1 MTAVLPGGVS
11 APADGRR
18 TRGYEFM
25 GAAPRRGNERIME
38 KKQNDNAQK
47 QKKEQERP
55 VTRAEKAGRMKAIL
69 RELLTERNYR
79 WNEILDVSAK
89 VYVEKYP
96 GETDDLNDLK
106 GKFGSV
112 FSLMEDAGEMR
123 FQAGV
128 CSLVQTGKAEEKAPV
143 KTPEKSPEKALSKAP
158 AKEEKKSEKA
168 EKVSEKTAEES
179 EKPVGTEA
187 KTQEKPAGKSGAG
200 TRKRSARKSAAE
212 TKAEANQVPAS
223 ASAPEGAAPVL
234 SAEKP
239 ENRPAEGEKAAVQ
252 PAEPVKSA
260 EKAGSEASVSE
271 KPAPAKRGRKPRTA
285 SASAAPAEQTPA
297 ETATEEA
304 EEKAPARKR
313 GRKPKAAES
322 GKSGEIK
329 TQTAQITQT
338 SQTPQ
343 TAEKAE
349 IPAEKTA
356 TTEGA
361 AAAKAEV
368 SGTADR
374 AVTEKK
380 TDGEVG
386 AALPAGEK
394 EAGKEDAAAP
404 SEPAEA
410 VKPVG
415 EKADS
420 GKQEMAEN
428 AGEAAEKQPETEK
441 AAEKQPAE
449 VKQAEKIAEQTG
461 VPAVRPEAKVAP
473 VFDMT
478 LLFGGTAKKPAK
490 TPVGGRE
497 ERRPARAEQAVAE
510 KAQAPGTAE
519 EKGKEKVGEGRGTAA
534 VEKEPVRR
542 SDKPAVRA
550 AMPEFA
556 FLGNAAAREKS
567 GAQMSGA
574 QGVRTAERPV
584 KTGAKAEEKEG
595 AGTPVRSERQGA
607 SASVQPIA
615 RPRNSAAAAGRQTAK
630 EAGQVSGN
638 GANVSANAAGNAAV
652 SAPVGGNAGGG
663 GTNGNNGNSGNRRGR
678 RGGRG
683 RAPQVPETPEDA
695 LKAEFLKRL
704 RSLGGDYFEY
714 YSVYLLERYSLRN
727 GRRLEGLRVSGGEHD
742 GGIDGEIE
750 LTDKFGF
757 RETIYIQAKNW
768 DPSKGDLDK
777 WVVGETLL
785 QQFIGAVTCRLAKEG
800 KQHGRGIF
808 VTTSR
813 FTPEARELLET
824 MSDRFVGYDA
834 DDVFEAAK
842 ECSFGLVQKNGEWVP
857 DEELLSGGKAFFN
870 MF

>member
-1 MTAVLPGGVS
+1 
-11 APADGRR
+11 
-18 TRGYEFM
+18 
-25 GAAPRRGNERIME
+25 ME

-168 EKVSEKTAEES
+168 EKVSEKTAQES

-187 KTQEKPAGKSGAG
+187 KTQEKPAGKSGTG

-223 ASAPEGAAPVL
+223 ASAPEGAAPAL

-239 ENRPAEGEKAAVQ
+239 ENRPAEGENAAAQ

-260 EKAGSEASVSE
+260 EKVNSEAPVSE
-271 KPAPAKRGRKPRTA
+271 NPAPAKRGRKPRTA
-285 SASAAPAEQTPA
+285 SASAAPAEQTAA
-297 ETATEEA
+297 ETATEE
-304 EEKAPARKR
+304 KAPARRR

-329 TQTAQITQT
+329 TQTAQTTQT

-374 AVTEKK
+374 AGTEKK
-380 TDGEVG
+380 TDGEVD
-386 AALPAGEK
+386 AALPAGKK
-394 EAGKEDAAAP
+394 ESGIEVAAVAP
-404 SEPAEA
+404 SESAEA

-415 EKADS
+415 EKAVS
-420 GKQEMAEN
+420 GKQEIAEK
-428 AGEAAEKQPETEK
+428 AGDVEEKQPETEK
-441 AAEKQPAE
+441 AAEKQPSEA
-449 VKQAEKIAEQTG
+449 KQAEKITEQTG

-478 LLFGGTAKKPAK
+478 LLFGGAAKKPAK
-490 TPVGGRE
+490 APVGGRE
-497 ERRPARAEQAVAE
+497 EKRPARAEQAVAE
-510 KAQAPGTAE
+510 KAQALGTAE
-519 EKGKEKVGEGRGTAA
+519 EKAKEKGGEGRGTA
-534 VEKEPVRR
+534 VMEKEPVRR
-542 SDKPAVRA
+542 PDKPAVRA

-574 QGVRTAERPV
+574 QVGRTAERPV

-595 AGTPVRSERQGA
+595 TGTPVRNERQGA

-615 RPRNSAAAAGRQTAK
+615 RPRNSAAVPERQTAK

-638 GANVSANAAGNAAV
+638 GANVSANAVGNAAV

-663 GTNGNNGNSGNRRGR
+663 GTNGNNGNSGNNGNRRGR

-800 KQHGRGIF
+800 KQHSRGIF

-842 ECSFGLVQKNGEWVP
+842 ECSFGLVQKNGEWVL
-857 DEELLSGGKAFFN
+857 DEALLSGGKAFFN
-870 MF
+870 MI

>member
-1 MTAVLPGGVS
+1 
-11 APADGRR
+11 
-18 TRGYEFM
+18 
-25 GAAPRRGNERIME
+25 ME

-168 EKVSEKTAEES
+168 EKVSKKTAEES

-212 TKAEANQVPAS
+212 TKAEANRVPAS
-223 ASAPEGAAPVL
+223 ASAPEGAAPAL

-239 ENRPAEGEKAAVQ
+239 ENRPAEGENAAAQ

-260 EKAGSEASVSE
+260 EEVNSEAPVSE

-285 SASAAPAEQTPA
+285 SVSAAPAEQAPA
-297 ETATEEA
+297 ETATEE
-304 EEKAPARKR
+304 KAPARRR

-329 TQTAQITQT
+329 TQTAQTTQT

-356 TTEGA
+356 TTEGEA
-361 AAAKAEV
+361 AVKAEV
-368 SGTADR
+368 SETADR
-374 AVTEKK
+374 AGTEKK
-380 TDGEVG
+380 TDGEVDV
-386 AALPAGEK
+386 ALPAGKK
-394 EAGKEDAAAP
+394 ESGKEVAAVAP
-404 SEPAEA
+404 SESAEA

-415 EKADS
+415 EKAVS
-420 GKQEMAEN
+420 GKQEIAEKT
-428 AGEAAEKQPETEK
+428 GEVAEKQPETEK

-449 VKQAEKIAEQTG
+449 AKQAEKLTEQTG

-490 TPVGGRE
+490 APVGGRE
-497 ERRPARAEQAVAE
+497 EKRPARAEQAVAE
-510 KAQAPGTAE
+510 KAQALGTAE
-519 EKGKEKVGEGRGTAA
+519 EKAKEKVVEGRGTAA
-534 VEKEPVRR
+534 MEKEPVRR
-542 SDKPAVRA
+542 PDKPAVRA

-574 QGVRTAERPV
+574 QVGRTAERPV

-595 AGTPVRSERQGA
+595 TGTPVRNERQGA

-615 RPRNSAAAAGRQTAK
+615 RPRNSAAVPERQTAK

-638 GANVSANAAGNAAV
+638 GANVSANAAGNTAV

-663 GTNGNNGNSGNRRGR
+663 GTNGNNGNSGNNGNRRGR

-800 KQHGRGIF
+800 KQHSRGIF

-842 ECSFGLVQKNGEWVP
+842 ECSFGLVQKNGEWVL
-857 DEELLSGGKAFFN
+857 DEALLSGGKAFFN
-870 MF
+870 MI

>member
-1 MTAVLPGGVS
+1 
-11 APADGRR
+11 
-18 TRGYEFM
+18 
-25 GAAPRRGNERIME
+25 ME

-223 ASAPEGAAPVL
+223 ASAPEGAAPAL

-239 ENRPAEGEKAAVQ
+239 ENKPAEGENAAVQ

-260 EKAGSEASVSE
+260 EKVNSEAPVSE

-285 SASAAPAEQTPA
+285 SVSAAPAEQVP
-297 ETATEEA
+297 TATA
-304 EEKAPARKR
+304 TEEKAPARRR

-329 TQTAQITQT
+329 TQT

-349 IPAEKTA
+349 IPAERTA

-368 SGTADR
+368 SETADR
-374 AVTEKK
+374 AGTEKK
-380 TDGEVG
+380 TDGEVD

-394 EAGKEDAAAP
+394 ESGKEVAAVAP

-415 EKADS
+415 EKAVS
-420 GKQEMAEN
+420 GKQEIAEKT
-428 AGEAAEKQPETEK
+428 GEVAEKQPETEK

-449 VKQAEKIAEQTG
+449 AKQAEKITEQTG

-478 LLFGGTAKKPAK
+478 LLFGGTAKKPARA
-490 TPVGGRE
+490 PVGGRE
-497 ERRPARAEQAVAE
+497 EKRPARAEQAVAE
-510 KAQAPGTAE
+510 KAQALGTAE
-519 EKGKEKVGEGRGTAA
+519 EKAKEKVVEGRGTAA
-534 VEKEPVRR
+534 MEKEPVRR
-542 SDKPAVRA
+542 PDKPAVRA

-574 QGVRTAERPV
+574 QVGRTAERPV

-595 AGTPVRSERQGA
+595 AGTPVRNERQGA

-615 RPRNSAAAAGRQTAK
+615 RPRNSAAIPERQTAK

-638 GANVSANAAGNAAV
+638 GANVSANAAGNTAV
-652 SAPVGGNAGGG
+652 SAPVSGNSGNN
-663 GTNGNNGNSGNRRGR
+663 GTNGNNGNSGNNGNRRGR

-800 KQHGRGIF
+800 KQHSRGIF

-842 ECSFGLVQKNGEWVP
+842 ECSFGLVQKNGEWVL
-857 DEELLSGGKAFFN
+857 DEALLSGGKAFFN
-870 MF
+870 MI

>member
-1 MTAVLPGGVS
+1 
-11 APADGRR
+11 
-18 TRGYEFM
+18 
-25 GAAPRRGNERIME
+25 ME

-158 AKEEKKSEKA
+158 VKEEKKSEKA

-223 ASAPEGAAPVL
+223 ASAPEGAAPAL

-239 ENRPAEGEKAAVQ
+239 ENRPAEGENAAAQ

-260 EKAGSEASVSE
+260 EKVNSEAPVSE

-285 SASAAPAEQTPA
+285 SVSAAPVEQAPA
-297 ETATEEA
+297 ETATEE
-304 EEKAPARKR
+304 KAPARRR

-329 TQTAQITQT
+329 TQTAQTTQT

-356 TTEGA
+356 TTEGEA
-361 AAAKAEV
+361 VVKAEV
-368 SGTADR
+368 SETADR

-380 TDGEVG
+380 TDGEVD

-394 EAGKEDAAAP
+394 ESGKEVAAVFP

-410 VKPVG
+410 VISVG
-415 EKADS
+415 EKAVS
-420 GKQEMAEN
+420 GKQEIAEK
-428 AGEAAEKQPETEK
+428 AGDVAEKQLETEK
-441 AAEKQPAE
+441 AAEKQPSEA
-449 VKQAEKIAEQTG
+449 KQAEKITEQTG

-490 TPVGGRE
+490 APVGGRE
-497 ERRPARAEQAVAE
+497 EKRPARAEQAAGAE
-510 KAQAPGTAE
+510 KEQALGKAE
-519 EKGKEKVGEGRGTAA
+519 EKVKEKGDDGRGTA
-534 VEKEPVRR
+534 VMEKEPVRR

-574 QGVRTAERPV
+574 QGVRTAEVRPV

-595 AGTPVRSERQGA
+595 AGTPVRNERQGA

-615 RPRNSAAAAGRQTAK
+615 RPRNSAASPERQTAK

-638 GANVSANAAGNAAV
+638 GANVSANAVGNAAV
-652 SAPVGGNAGGG
+652 SAPVSGNSGNN
-663 GTNGNNGNSGNRRGR
+663 GTNGNNGNSGNNGNRRGR

-683 RAPQVPETPEDA
+683 RAPQGPETPEDA

-800 KQHGRGIF
+800 KQHSRGIF

-842 ECSFGLVQKNGEWVP
+842 ECSFGLVQKNGEWVL
-857 DEELLSGGKAFFN
+857 DEALLSGGKAFFN
-870 MF
+870 MI

>member
-1 MTAVLPGGVS
+1 
-11 APADGRR
+11 
-18 TRGYEFM
+18 
-25 GAAPRRGNERIME
+25 ME

-168 EKVSEKTAEES
+168 EKVSEKTAES
-179 EKPVGTEA
+179 VTAGTEA

-223 ASAPEGAAPVL
+223 ASAPEGAAPAL

-239 ENRPAEGEKAAVQ
+239 ENKPAEGEKAAAQ
-252 PAEPVKSA
+252 PAEPVKSAKSA

-313 GRKPKAAES
+313 GRKPKAAEP

-329 TQTAQITQT
+329 AQTAQTTQTAQA
-338 SQTPQ
+338 PQ

-356 TTEGA
+356 TGEGA
-361 AAAKAEV
+361 AAAKADV

-374 AVTEKK
+374 AGTEKK

-428 AGEAAEKQPETEK
+428 AGDVAEKQPETEK
-441 AAEKQPAE
+441 AEEKQPAE
-449 VKQAEKIAEQTG
+449 AKQAEKIAEQTG

-490 TPVGGRE
+490 APVGGRE
-497 ERRPARAEQAVAE
+497 EKRPARAEQAVAE
-510 KAQAPGTAE
+510 KAQALGTAE
-519 EKGKEKVGEGRGTAA
+519 EKVVEGRGTA
-534 VEKEPVRR
+534 VMEKEPVRR

-574 QGVRTAERPV
+574 QVVRTVERPV

-615 RPRNSAAAAGRQTAK
+615 RPRNSAAAAERQTAK

-652 SAPVGGNAGGG
+652 SAPVSGNSGGG

>member
-1 MTAVLPGGVS
+1 
-11 APADGRR
+11 
-18 TRGYEFM
+18 M

-212 TKAEANQVPAS
+212 TKAEANQVPAN

-239 ENRPAEGEKAAVQ
+239 ENRPVEGEKAAVQ

-285 SASAAPAEQTPA
+285 SASAAPAEQAPA
-297 ETATEEA
+297 ETAAEEA

-313 GRKPKAAES
+313 GRKPKAAEP

-329 TQTAQITQT
+329 AQTAQTTQTAQA
-338 SQTPQ
+338 PQ
-343 TAEKAE
+343 TTEKAE

-368 SGTADR
+368 SEAADR
-374 AVTEKK
+374 AGTEKK

-404 SEPAEA
+404 SGPAEA

-428 AGEAAEKQPETEK
+428 AGEAAEKQP
-441 AAEKQPAE
+441 AE
-449 VKQAEKIAEQTG
+449 VKQAEKITEQTG

-497 ERRPARAEQAVAE
+497 EKRPARAEQAVAE

-534 VEKEPVRR
+534 VEKELVRR

-615 RPRNSAAAAGRQTAK
+615 RPRNSAAAAERQTAK

-638 GANVSANAAGNAAV
+638 GANVSANN
-652 SAPVGGNAGGG
+652 

>member
-1 MTAVLPGGVS
+1 MTALLPGGFS

-212 TKAEANQVPAS
+212 TKAEANQVPAN

-239 ENRPAEGEKAAVQ
+239 ENRPVEGEKAAVQ

-285 SASAAPAEQTPA
+285 SASAAPAEQAPA
-297 ETATEEA
+297 ETAAEEA

-313 GRKPKAAES
+313 GRKPKAAEP

-329 TQTAQITQT
+329 AQTAQTTQTAQA
-338 SQTPQ
+338 PQ
-343 TAEKAE
+343 TTEKAE

-368 SGTADR
+368 SEAADR
-374 AVTEKK
+374 AGTEKK

-404 SEPAEA
+404 SGPAEA

-428 AGEAAEKQPETEK
+428 AGEAAEKQP
-441 AAEKQPAE
+441 AE
-449 VKQAEKIAEQTG
+449 VKQAEKITEQTG

-497 ERRPARAEQAVAE
+497 EKRPARAEQAVAE

-534 VEKEPVRR
+534 VEKELVRR

-615 RPRNSAAAAGRQTAK
+615 RPRNSAAAAERQTAK

-638 GANVSANAAGNAAV
+638 GANVSANN
-652 SAPVGGNAGGG
+652 